1 MNISNRLISTAA
13 RQRAAALLKE
23 LSLEEKVRQLGCT
36 MLVSEDTDLTAKD
49 LSGGIGEIALLDIC
63 EEPEALAARLRDVQQ
78 YVMEHSP
85 HRIPALFHCEA
96 LGGPVV
102 PHTVLYPNSIG
113 LGATFDTAL
122 VRDMANT
129 IRTQMRAMGIL
140 HALSPVLD
148 VVKDLRWGRVNETY
162 GGDPTLSAAM
172 SCAFVQGLQGDDLS
186 TGVAATA
193 KHFLGYSQTV
203 GGLNLTRTQ
212 ADARELRE
220 VFAKPFEAAIRKA
233 GIRTVMNSYSEWEG
247 RPVCASR
254 KLLTDL
260 LRSELSFDGLVVSD
274 YRSVQRLL
282 DDILATADDI
292 TDAALQCLTA
302 GLDMELPDR
311 LGYADGMTHAF
322 AEGKVDISYLDRAVL
337 RVLTLKFEL
346 GLFDEP
352 YPQWQQYHAAA
363 FAPTAAAEQ
372 RATRESIVLTKNEGN
387 TLPLTDRSIKL
398 AVIGPGA
405 SSLRLLYGGYTQPSM
420 LEMFQ
425 VVQDSS
431 AMAGVGDKSTA
442 KPVRKYDL
450 AATDR
455 EIHKSRPEA
464 KTIFEALQELYP
476 NCTYTQGC
484 DYLDPTQTDFAAAL
498 AAAESADAVILCLS
512 GKNGWGRHC
521 DTGEG
526 NDAASLDLPGAQEE
540 LARVVLAANPRTIVT
555 HTDGRPLTSP
565 HIYANAAAILEAFT
579 PGTWGGTEL
588 AALIAGIHSPAGCL
602 PLPLPRTAGHKR
614 GAEVFSD
621 IADYCDELGVA
632 SVYFYAFSTENW
644 KRPLEEVNAIMR
656 LFGEYLLKGFDYKS
670 RNIRIK
676 FLGDRTV
683 LDPKLQELMNKL
695 EAESSVKTGMTL
707 NIAINYGG
715 RPEIVR
721 AAQQLAAKAAAG
733 ELKPED
739 ITEQMLSDAMY
750 TAGQKDPDFILRP
763 SGEKRLSNFMLW
775 QAAYSELVEMDVLWP
790 DFTRGDLDAAIE
802 EFNHRSRRF
811 GGL

>member
-148 VVKDLRWGRVNETY
+148 VAKDLRWGRVNETY

-346 GLFDEP
+346 GPFFDEP
-352 YPQWQQYHAAA
+352 YPPSGKQYHAAA
-363 FAPTAAAEQ
+363 FAPNRCCRAARHAGKHCADQKLRATPCPLPTAASSWLSLDPVPAACACCTA
-372 RATRESIVLTKNEGN
+372 ATPS
-387 TLPLTDRSIKL
+387 PLCWKCS
-398 AVIGPGA
+398 
-405 SSLRLLYGGYTQPSM
+405 
-420 LEMFQ
+420 Q

-431 AMAGVGDKSTA
+431 AMAGVGDKSAA

-464 KTIFEALQELYP
+464 KRFLKPCRSFT
-476 NCTYTQGC
+476 
-484 DYLDPTQTDFAAAL
+484 PTAPTPRAAII
-498 AAAESADAVILCLS
+498 STPP
-512 GKNGWGRHC
+512 RP
-521 DTGEG
+521 T
-526 NDAASLDLPGAQEE
+526 LP
-540 LARVVLAANPRTIVT
+540 PPS
-555 HTDGRPLTSP
+555 RPL
-565 HIYANAAAILEAFT
+565 
-579 PGTWGGTEL
+579 
-588 AALIAGIHSPAGCL
+588 
-602 PLPLPRTAGHKR
+602 
-614 GAEVFSD
+614 
-621 IADYCDELGVA
+621 
-632 SVYFYAFSTENW
+632 
-644 KRPLEEVNAIMR
+644 
-656 LFGEYLLKGFDYKS
+656 
-670 RNIRIK
+670 
-676 FLGDRTV
+676 
-683 LDPKLQELMNKL
+683 
-695 EAESSVKTGMTL
+695 
-707 NIAINYGG
+707 
-715 RPEIVR
+715 
-721 AAQQLAAKAAAG
+721 KARM
-733 ELKPED
+733 P
-739 ITEQMLSDAMY
+739 
-750 TAGQKDPDFILRP
+750 
-763 SGEKRLSNFMLW
+763 
-775 QAAYSELVEMDVLWP
+775 
-790 DFTRGDLDAAIE
+790 
-802 EFNHRSRRF
+802 
-811 GGL
+811 

>member
-13 RQRAAALLKE
+13 RQRAAELLKE

-63 EEPEALAARLRDVQQ
+63 EEPEALAARLREVQQ
-78 YVMEHSP
+78 YIMEHSP
-85 HRIPALFHCEA
+85 HHIPAIFHCEA

-113 LGATFDTAL
+113 LGATFDPAL
-122 VRDMANT
+122 VRNMADT
-129 IRTQMRAMGIL
+129 IRLQMRAMGIL

-148 VVKDLRWGRVNETY
+148 VAKDLRWGRVNETY

-260 LRSELSFDGLVVSD
+260 LRGGLGFDGLVVSD
-274 YRSVQRLL
+274 YRSIQRLL

-311 LGYADGMTHAF
+311 LGYTDGMTRAF

-352 YPQWQQYHAAA
+352 YPQWQQYHTAA

-387 TLPLTDRSIKL
+387 LLPLTDRSIKL

-405 SSLRLLYGGYTQPSM
+405 GSLRLLYGGYTQPSM

-431 AMAGVGDKSTA
+431 AMAGVGDKSAA

-455 EIHKSRPEA
+455 EIRKSRPEA

-484 DYLDPTQTDFAAAL
+484 DYLDPARTDFSAAR

-540 LARVVLAANPRTIVT
+540 LARIVLAANPRTIVT

-565 HIYANAAAILEAFT
+565 HISAHAAAILEAFT
-579 PGTWGGTEL
+579 PGTWDGTEL
-588 AALIAGIHSPAGCL
+588 AALIDGIHSPAGCL
-602 PLPLPRTAGHKR
+602 PLPLPRTAGHEPMFMAEHR
-614 GAEVFSD
+614 GTTGQSFVAGSLNPDGYWQSD
-621 IADYCDELGVA
+621 
-632 SVYFYAFSTENW
+632 F
-644 KRPLEEVNAIMR
+644 RPLRPFGYGLSYTTFVYEALDLTVNPDGTADALVTVSNTGSCDGETVVQLYGRDAIATIVR
-656 LFGEYLLKGFDYKS
+656 PELELLGFA
-670 RNIRIK
+670 RIAVPQ
-676 FLGDRTV
+676 GQRRTV
-683 LDPKLQELMNKL
+683 RFRFNLNQMAFPDEYGVWHL
-695 EAESSVKTGMTL
+695 EA
-707 NIAINYGG
+707 G
-715 RPEIVR
+715 RFTISAGPNSADRPLATDYIQPITREILPEAR
-721 AAQQLAAKAAAG
+721 EYFAEWEML
-733 ELKPED
+733 
-739 ITEQMLSDAMY
+739 EQ
-750 TAGQKDPDFILRP
+750 
-763 SGEKRLSNFMLW
+763 
-775 QAAYSELVEMDVLWP
+775 
-790 DFTRGDLDAAIE
+790 
-802 EFNHRSRRF
+802 
-811 GGL
+811 

>member
-464 KTIFEALQELYP
+464 KTIFEALQKLYP

-526 NDAASLDLPGAQEE
+526 NDAASLDLPGAQKE
-540 LARVVLAANPRTIVT
+540 LAR
-555 HTDGRPLTSP
+555 G
-565 HIYANAAAILEAFT
+565 
-579 PGTWGGTEL
+579 
-588 AALIAGIHSPAGCL
+588 AGCKPAYHRNPYRWPSPDQPPYL
-602 PLPLPRTAGHKR
+602 RQRRRHSGSIHPRH
-614 GAEVFSD
+614 
-621 IADYCDELGVA
+621 LG
-632 SVYFYAFSTENW
+632 
-644 KRPLEEVNAIMR
+644 R
-656 LFGEYLLKGFDYKS
+656 
-670 RNIRIK
+670 
-676 FLGDRTV
+676 
-683 LDPKLQELMNKL
+683 
-695 EAESSVKTGMTL
+695 
-707 NIAINYGG
+707 
-715 RPEIVR
+715 
-721 AAQQLAAKAAAG
+721 
-733 ELKPED
+733 
-739 ITEQMLSDAMY
+739 
-750 TAGQKDPDFILRP
+750 
-763 SGEKRLSNFMLW
+763 
-775 QAAYSELVEMDVLWP
+775 
-790 DFTRGDLDAAIE
+790 
-802 EFNHRSRRF
+802 H
-811 GGL
+811 

>member
-148 VVKDLRWGRVNETY
+148 VAKDLRWGRVNETY

-172 SCAFVQGLQGDDLS
+172 SCAFVQGLQGNDLS

-431 AMAGVGDKSTA
+431 AMAGVGDKSAA

-526 NDAASLDLPGAQEE
+526 NDAASLDLPGARVHRHKRRTQET
-540 LARVVLAANPRTIVT
+540 LMITNRIQGRHDRIDRTIPTKHT
-555 HTDGRPLTSP
+555 HIDR
-565 HIYANAAAILEAFT
+565 
-579 PGTWGGTEL
+579 
-588 AALIAGIHSPAGCL
+588 
-602 PLPLPRTAGHKR
+602 
-614 GAEVFSD
+614 
-621 IADYCDELGVA
+621 
-632 SVYFYAFSTENW
+632 
-644 KRPLEEVNAIMR
+644 
-656 LFGEYLLKGFDYKS
+656 LLKLLAHIGLSHSTLFH
-670 RNIRIK
+670 RPVAIC
-676 FLGDRTV
+676 LVHRTH
-683 LDPKLQELMNKL
+683 Q
-695 EAESSVKTGMTL
+695 
-707 NIAINYGG
+707 
-715 RPEIVR
+715 
-721 AAQQLAAKAAAG
+721 
-733 ELKPED
+733 
-739 ITEQMLSDAMY
+739 
-750 TAGQKDPDFILRP
+750 
-763 SGEKRLSNFMLW
+763 
-775 QAAYSELVEMDVLWP
+775 
-790 DFTRGDLDAAIE
+790 
-802 EFNHRSRRF
+802 HRVYLTDTYVS
-811 GGL
+811 

>member
-36 MLVSEDTDLTAKD
+36 MLISEDTDLTAKD

-148 VVKDLRWGRVNETY
+148 VAKDLRWGRVNETY

-292 TDAALQCLTA
+292 TDAAMQCLTA

-464 KTIFEALQELYP
+464 KTIFEAMQELYP

-526 NDAASLDLPGAQEE
+526 NDAASLDLPGAQKE

-555 HTDGRPLTSP
+555 HTDGRPLTCP

-602 PLPLPRTAGHKR
+602 PLPLPRTAGHEPMFMAEHR
-614 GAEVFSD
+614 GTTGQSFVAGSLNPDGYWQSDFRPLRPFGYGLSYTTFAYEALNLIVDPDGTAEALVTVRNTGSCDGETVVQLYGRDAIATIVRPELELLGFARITVPQGQRRTVRFRFNLNQMAFPDEYSVWHLEAGRFTISAGPNSAD
-621 IADYCDELGVA
+621 LPLTADYIQPCTREILPEA
-632 SVYFYAFSTENW
+632 REYFAEW
-644 KRPLEEVNAIMR
+644 DVVEE
-656 LFGEYLLKGFDYKS
+656 
-670 RNIRIK
+670 
-676 FLGDRTV
+676 
-683 LDPKLQELMNKL
+683 
-695 EAESSVKTGMTL
+695 
-707 NIAINYGG
+707 
-715 RPEIVR
+715 
-721 AAQQLAAKAAAG
+721 
-733 ELKPED
+733 
-739 ITEQMLSDAMY
+739 
-750 TAGQKDPDFILRP
+750 
-763 SGEKRLSNFMLW
+763 
-775 QAAYSELVEMDVLWP
+775 
-790 DFTRGDLDAAIE
+790 
-802 EFNHRSRRF
+802 
-811 GGL
+811 

>member
-148 VVKDLRWGRVNETY
+148 VAKDLRWGRVNETY

-464 KTIFEALQELYP
+464 KTIFETLQELYP

-565 HIYANAAAILEAFT
+565 HI
-579 PGTWGGTEL
+579 
-588 AALIAGIHSPAGCL
+588 
-602 PLPLPRTAGHKR
+602 
-614 GAEVFSD
+614 
-621 IADYCDELGVA
+621 
-632 SVYFYAFSTENW
+632 
-644 KRPLEEVNAIMR
+644 
-656 LFGEYLLKGFDYKS
+656 
-670 RNIRIK
+670 
-676 FLGDRTV
+676 
-683 LDPKLQELMNKL
+683 
-695 EAESSVKTGMTL
+695 
-707 NIAINYGG
+707 
-715 RPEIVR
+715 
-721 AAQQLAAKAAAG
+721 
-733 ELKPED
+733 
-739 ITEQMLSDAMY
+739 
-750 TAGQKDPDFILRP
+750 
-763 SGEKRLSNFMLW
+763 
-775 QAAYSELVEMDVLWP
+775 
-790 DFTRGDLDAAIE
+790 
-802 EFNHRSRRF
+802 
-811 GGL
+811 

>member
-1 MNISNRLISTAA
+1 MNISNRTISTAA

-113 LGATFDTAL
+113 LGATFDPAL

-148 VVKDLRWGRVNETY
+148 VAKDLRWGRVNETY

-260 LRSELSFDGLVVSD
+260 LRGELSFDGLVVSD

-311 LGYADGMTHAF
+311 LGYADGMTRVF

-363 FAPTAAAEQ
+363 FVPTAAAEQ

-387 TLPLTDRSIKL
+387 ILPLIDRSIKL

-455 EIHKSRPEA
+455 EIRKSRPEA

-484 DYLDPTQTDFAAAL
+484 DYLDPTQTDFAAAR
-498 AAAESADAVILCLS
+498 AATESADAVILCLS

-565 HIYANAAAILEAFT
+565 HSFVAGSLNPDGYWQSDFRPLRPFGYGLSYTTFAYEALNLIVNPDGTAEALVTVHNTGSCDGETVVQLYGRDAIATIVRPELELLGFARITVPQGQRRTVRFRFNLNQMAFPDEYSVWHLEAGRFT
-579 PGTWGGTEL
+579 
-588 AALIAGIHSPAGCL
+588 ISAGPNSADL
-602 PLPLPRTAGHKR
+602 PLT
-614 GAEVFSD
+614 
-621 IADYCDELGVA
+621 ADYIQPCTREILPEA
-632 SVYFYAFSTENW
+632 REYF
-644 KRPLEEVNAIMR
+644 
-656 LFGEYLLKGFDYKS
+656 
-670 RNIRIK
+670 
-676 FLGDRTV
+676 
-683 LDPKLQELMNKL
+683 
-695 EAESSVKTGMTL
+695 AEWDV
-707 NIAINYGG
+707 
-715 RPEIVR
+715 
-721 AAQQLAAKAAAG
+721 
-733 ELKPED
+733 
-739 ITEQMLSDAMY
+739 
-750 TAGQKDPDFILRP
+750 
-763 SGEKRLSNFMLW
+763 
-775 QAAYSELVEMDVLWP
+775 VE
-790 DFTRGDLDAAIE
+790 
-802 EFNHRSRRF
+802 
-811 GGL
+811 